1 MRLAC
6 IFNDKPEMNEHRKK
20 FGSEHLNYLKKHE
33 KEILIGGGFRDLP
46 DGLYVGGMW
55 IMEVDSF
62 ERAKH
67 LIENDPYFVPELRSY
82 SLKVWGKAFDEP
94 VVL

>member
-6 IFNDKPEMNEHRKK
+6 IFTDKIEMNEHRKMY
-20 FGSEHLNYLKKHE
+20 GSDHLNYLKE
-33 KEILIGGGFRDLP
+33 NNKEILIGGGFRDEV
-46 DGLYVGGMW
+46 DGQFVGGMW
-55 IMEVDSF
+55 ILEVASF
-62 ERAKH
+62 ERATE

-82 SLKVWGKAFDEP
+82 KLKLWGKACDEP